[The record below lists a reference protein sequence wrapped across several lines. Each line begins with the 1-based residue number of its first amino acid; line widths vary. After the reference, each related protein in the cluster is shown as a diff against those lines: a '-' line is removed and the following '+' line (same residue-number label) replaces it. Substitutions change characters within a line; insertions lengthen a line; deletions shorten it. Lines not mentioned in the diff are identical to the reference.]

1 MPPIPFLLDFIP
13 RFCLKAELSQSFQ
26 VGIGAVVLPMGF
38 CRVLGP
44 RCQPGASP
52 PGAPGLIQPSER
64 PRVGR
69 GRVGRG
75 PGAGRLLLELI
86 AVFQGVL
93 FPSLKPG
100 RERRQ
105 LPGARGSAAQNPA
118 AVGLVAPGPA
128 KRWVWLKK
136 KMAFIS
142 IWDVSRQHG
151 LHEGL

>member
-1 MPPIPFLLDFIP
+1 
-13 RFCLKAELSQSFQ
+13 
-26 VGIGAVVLPMGF
+26 MGSGLWSCPWGF
-38 CRVLGP
+38 AGSWVP
-44 RCQPGASP
+44 AASPVHPP

-118 AVGLVAPGPA
+118 AVVLVAPGPA

-142 IWDVSRQHG
+142 IWDVPRQHG